1 MTVIRDHAALRD
13 AWTETHPSPPSS
25 SSMLSPFDCIQA
37 FGVTADSPINSYS
50 AGKPLDAFALAGQGK
65 RLDYVFYR
73 DPHVPPTGGSK
84 SLPQLKCSNTRVML
98 TENVPG
104 RSFSYSDHFG
114 LEARFEIRHPEA
126 QDHTLPSN
134 PSPYASDLPSVSSVA
149 AASAPGPPST
159 HLSSDSAT
167 TVLQA
172 LTTCYRHARVR
183 SQQELTVFV
192 LCVVLL
198 VGLIIG
204 SAWLPHAAYAPV
216 FVFLAGLATWLGT
229 TMLYVGFV
237 YGKWEINAL
246 MNVIEELEL
255 YRKGMNGGLAGQP

>member
-1 MTVIRDHAALRD
+1 MTLIREHAALQD
-13 AWTETHPSPPSS
+13 AWVETHPNPPAS

-50 AGKPLDAFALAGQGK
+50 AGKPLDSYARAGQGK
-65 RLDYVFYR
+65 RLDYVLFR
-73 DPHVPPTGGSK
+73 NPSAHSTGSSK
-84 SLPQLKCSNTRVML
+84 PLPQLKCSNTRVML
-98 TENVPG
+98 TETVPG

-114 LEARFEIRHPEA
+114 LEARFDISHAEA
-126 QDHTLPSN
+126 QEGTLPSN
-134 PSPYASDLPSVSSVA
+134 PSRYSSDFPSTSSVA
-149 AASAPGPPST
+149 APTPPSTST
-159 HLSSDSAT
+159 HLSSEDAM
-167 TVLQA
+167 TVVQA

-183 SQQELTVFV
+183 SQHELTIFM

-204 SAWLPHAAYAPV
+204 AAWLPHAAYSPV
-216 FVFLAGLATWLGT
+216 FVFLAGVATWLGT

-237 YGKWEINAL
+237 YGKWEVNAL

-255 YRKGMNGGLAGQP
+255 YRKGLDEGLTGH